1 MPQTVDSAIKQAVF
15 ETDDTDYIMIRLS
28 ANGIMAAAGVV
39 AQIGEPFAVLIAD
52 RHEVTL
58 IIPAEVVEDY
68 APRLRN
74 HEISTARYRLLTLD
88 VVLEPTL
95 IGFMAR
101 IAGTLAD
108 AGISVMPF
116 AAYNRDHLLVPTDK
130 FDAALQAL
138 SQLQSRL

>member
-1 MPQTVDSAIKQAVF
+1 MPQTVESAIKQAVF
-15 ETDDTDYIMIRLS
+15 ETDDMDYVMIRLS
-28 ANGIMAAAGVV
+28 ANGIMAAAGVL
-39 AQIGEPFAVLIAD
+39 AQIGEPFVALIAD

-68 APRLRN
+68 AARLRDY
-74 HEISTARYRLLTLD
+74 EVSAARYRLLTLD

-101 IAGTLAD
+101 IAGALAD

-116 AAYNRDHLLVPTDK
+116 AAYNRDHLLVPTEK
-130 FDAALQAL
+130 YEAAVQAL
-138 SQLQSRL
+138 RRLQSEL